1 MFFISIAN
9 TANAGELSAYTDQH
23 ICRAAIEIVNGSK
36 KWRSTTFG
44 LRYKA
49 EARKRGLN
57 CPRMGTKSFHRNGK
71 AIRSPTTTL
80 QNAFNGTSKQ
90 KRKIIQTQLSN
101 LGFYQSSIDGL
112 YGRGTAAALKKY
124 NKDYLGNANLGKAS
138 NAKALIADLL
148 KETPTIAEE
157 SKTADIAEVE
167 LEKPKIPEPEPEPEP
182 PLDFAQIKTSYE
194 AKEFSKAFANAQVLA
209 IQGDTNAQFYLGKM
223 YADGRGTIQVSTA
236 AHMWFNIASM
246 NGSDEAYEQR
256 KAVTAQMTANAIEKA
271 QAMAMTCIQ
280 SEYSDCGLTIK
291 PAANKVEPVAK
302 TITELGLLKSH
313 FKEQPL
319 LKRKQIQY
327 ALKKLGVYSS
337 SVDGA
342 WGKGTA
348 TAVSNYQNI
357 QEMQTNSPS
366 ELFASVLSKVEAPS
380 FFAEPKTTVPKK
392 KKAQKKKATTSIN
405 INSGGLTAIVA
416 SPSMSG
422 TQALAV
428 CKPQASLAKSQ
439 ASSGYQAPSY
449 GNTVQCTGYGR
460 NINCNSSA
468 NSGGFAG
475 AFASGLAQG
484 IVGKKAYANVLNSC
498 LASYGWRE

>member
-1 MFFISIAN
+1 MQEDLF
-9 TANAGELSAYTDQH
+9 D
-23 ICRAAIEIVNGSK
+23 
-36 KWRSTTFG
+36 
-44 LRYKA
+44 
-49 EARKRGLN
+49 EAKRRGLG
-57 CPRMGTKSFHRNGK
+57 CRSKPVKKATPAPPSPLKKSF
-71 AIRSPTTTL
+71 IL
-80 QNAFNGTSKQ
+80 LSKSD
-90 KRKIIQTQLSN
+90 RKLVQSN
-101 LGFYQSSIDGL
+101 LAQENFYQSSIDGL
-112 YGRGTAAALKKY
+112 YGRGTADALKAY
-124 NKDYLGNANLGKAS
+124 NEEYLGNADLGKAS

-167 LEKPKIPEPEPEPEP
+167 LEKPKIPEPEPAP
-182 PLDFAQIKTSYE
+182 PLDFAQIKASYE

>member
-9 TANAGELSAYTDQH
+9 PANAGKLSTYSDH
-23 ICRAAIEIVNGSK
+23 LICVAAVKAGSK
-36 KWRSTTFG
+36 EWLSTPTG
-44 LRYKA
+44 LMYKA
-49 EARKRGLN
+49 EAKKRALN
-57 CPRMGTKSFHRNGK
+57 CPRMGVKNFNRNGK
-71 AIRSPTTTL
+71 AIRIPTTTL

-112 YGRGTAAALKKY
+112 YGRGTAAALKEY

-148 KETPTIAEE
+148 KETPAIAEE
-157 SKTADIAEVE
+157 TKTADIAEVE
-167 LEKPKIPEPEPEPEP
+167 LKRPKIPKPEPAP
-182 PLDFAQIKTSYE
+182 PLDFAQIKASYE
-194 AKEFSKAFANAQVLA
+194 AKEFSKAFTYAQVLA

-246 NGSDEAYEQR
+246 NGSDEAYKQR
-256 KAVTAQMTANAIEKA
+256 KAVTAQMTPSAVEKA

-280 SEYSDCGLTIK
+280 SGYSDCGLAIK

-357 QEMQTNSPS
+357 QDMQTNSPS
-366 ELFASVLSKVEAPS
+366 ELFASALSKVEVPS
-380 FFAEPKTTVPKK
+380 FFAEPKK

-405 INSGGLTAIVA
+405 INSGGLAAIVA

-422 TQALAV
+422 AQALAV
-428 CKPQASLAKSQ
+428 CKPQASLARSQ

-449 GNTVQCTGYGR
+449 GSTVRCSGYGR

-484 IVGKKAYANVLNSC
+484 MVGKKAYANVLNSC